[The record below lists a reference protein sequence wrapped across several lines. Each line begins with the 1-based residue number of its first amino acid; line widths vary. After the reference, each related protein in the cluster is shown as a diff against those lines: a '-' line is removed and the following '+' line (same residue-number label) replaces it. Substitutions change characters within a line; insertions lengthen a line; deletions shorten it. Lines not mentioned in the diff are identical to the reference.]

1 MHYGILVK
9 RADTSYVIKIS
20 SGSTL
25 RSLTRLTKASEC
37 CSRYDVHFSRSLC
50 PKYLRGNWH
59 THKSQSWCWTLSD
72 ERGTPALAKGA
83 ANSQFDIKLVQ
94 TCWLFVIH
102 FTYFL
107 IYKITLLNL
116 KLWLSVPW
124 NVHETTNLEVLPTCT
139 ENGVWRSSCHPLRS
153 FSRSA
158 KTLHS
163 ATLMAATNY
172 ETILCAHFSG
182 EKNATLPLVGY
193 MYMTLSLVFS
203 TM

>member
-83 ANSQFDIKLVQ
+83 ANSQFDIK
-94 TCWLFVIH
+94 ISPN
-102 FTYFL
+102 
-107 IYKITLLNL
+107 LL
-116 KLWLSVPW
+116 
-124 NVHETTNLEVLPTCT
+124 TF
-139 ENGVWRSSCHPLRS
+139 CHPFYVFPYIQNHIIEL
-153 FSRSA
+153 
-158 KTLHS
+158 KT
-163 ATLMAATNY
+163 
-172 ETILCAHFSG
+172 
-182 EKNATLPLVGY
+182 
-193 MYMTLSLVFS
+193 MTFS
-203 TM
+203 TLKCARNH